1 MLLRHRLGKEIA
13 ERHYLGRPSG
23 TQVGDIL
30 LTTPG
35 TGSWTATFT
44 GTGVVEVIG
53 GGGGG
58 AGGDVGVI
66 GGGGGAG
73 GGYGS
78 ALRAFTK
85 GTVYAY
91 TVGAGGAAVAKNT
104 NGNVGGLSQMA
115 SNGATVIG
123 FGGGAG
129 AKTGTG
135 GKSGYGL
142 DDNFWNDDYSGDGG
156 AGSDTTHAAGL
167 ALNGGGGGIAARA
180 LDEVFGYN
188 GDDGGTGRD
197 AGFWEPYYAG
207 SGGDGGLNVGSVAS
221 TAGSSPGGGG
231 GGGYDDGGGS
241 KGGDGMIKIIPQTVF
256 GRPTPFD
263 PVTSTSP
270 SMILDPLGDSD
281 AWTKGAETVAITA
294 VTDNGGVAVF
304 AATAHGLSIADVIR
318 ITGTTDY
325 NGDFTV
331 STTPDADSFQAEIAG
346 SGEVA
351 YVSNQSGTVRN
362 LGAAWEAGAT
372 GAIDSVSPATINAYA
387 NDKSHLP
394 TLESSGIDFSAD
406 DSTTMNLSASAV
418 LSTGRRL
425 IISVNQGD
433 GNIFTGTKAR
443 VYVDSGA
450 LKIVDDDDATLTFN
464 GSGIDMTVS
473 TEMLV
478 VIDHLGPVI
487 DVHATG
493 DQSDFGVLATAS
505 KSLTFTKIGTGAS
518 SVPFAYAALITEQVP
533 KESLE
538 QISLWGIDKTGIGV
552 GLGS

>member
-1 MLLRHRLGKEIA
+1 MLLRHRLGKDIA

-58 AGGDVGVI
+58 GGGQVGVI

-78 ALRAFTK
+78 ALRSFTK

-104 NGNVGGLSQMA
+104 NGNAGGLSQMA
-115 SNGATVIG
+115 SNGGTVIG

-129 AKTGTG
+129 AKNGTRG
-135 GKSGYGL
+135 TSGYGV
-142 DDNFWNDDYSGDGG
+142 DDNFWDDDYSGDGG
-156 AGSDTTHAAGL
+156 KGSDTTHAAGL

-221 TAGSSPGGGG
+221 TSGSSPGGGG

-270 SMILDPLGDSD
+270 SVILDPLGDSD
-281 AWTKGAETVAITA
+281 IWSKGGTTIAITA
-294 VTDNGGVAVF
+294 VTDDGGIAKF
-304 AATAHGLSIADVIR
+304 AATAHGFGEAEWIR

-325 NGDFTV
+325 DGDWQHVYPSGGADPDFFC
-331 STTPDADSFQAEIAG
+331 TTQPYTA
-346 SGEVA
+346 
-351 YVSNQSGTVRN
+351 NRSGTARLLSALTEPVN
-362 LGAAWEAGAT
+362 PI
-372 GAIDSVSPATINAYA
+372 GAIDSVSPAAISAYA
-387 NDKSHLP
+387 TDIDHLP
-394 TLESSGIDFSAD
+394 SLTLAGVDFSAD
-406 DSTTMNLSASAV
+406 DSTTMNLSANAV

-443 VYVDSGA
+443 IYVDSGA
-450 LKIVDDDDATLTFN
+450 LVIVDDDDATLTFN
-464 GSGIDMTVS
+464 GSGIDMTAS

-505 KSLTFTKIGTGAS
+505 KSLTFTKIGEGAS

-538 QISLWGIDKTGIGV
+538 QIGLWGIDKTGIGV